1 MLLGDEITVHEP
13 SIIYRRLT
21 TWRQKP
27 AAIVPER
34 VEMPATT
41 EETQEQL

>member
-27 AAIVPER
+27 TAIVPER
-34 VEMPATT
+34 VEMPPTF
-41 EETQEQL
+41 EETAGQ